1 MTPKDLGTLD
11 VLADRLLGFGE
22 HYRQLARPFE
32 WTFTRQD
39 LNELIERIGRH
50 EPQLALA
57 V

>member
-1 MTPKDLGTLD
+1 LINLD
-11 VLADRLLGFGE
+11 AV
-22 HYRQLARPFE
+22 YRQLARPFE